1 MKIPLIAP
9 IAIGSLLFAA
19 CEQKSALVTSSSSSP
34 TPSPAP
40 AEAVAPDY
48 SAVSPSSV
56 AEASASAE
64 DASPSSSG
72 TSNSRPVFRNEDAT
86 QAANQYLDSYNTVLN
101 DVTAVPGTRP
111 AIPTDP
117 RAAIEAAL
125 TQARKVGQDTR
136 ELANQQ
142 KQVNRLLT
150 PDEKRRLRA
159 YQKGLEQGG
168 QNTEAEP

>member
-1 MKIPLIAP
+1 MKIPLIAT

-19 CEQKSALVTSSSSSP
+19 CEQKSALVTSSSPSP
-34 TPSPAP
+34 TPPLAP
-40 AEAVAPDY
+40 AEAVARHY

-101 DVTAVPGTRP
+101 DVTGVPGTRSS
-111 AIPTDP
+111 IPTHDP
-117 RAAIEAAL
+117 KAAIE
-125 TQARKVGQDTR
+125 
-136 ELANQQ
+136 
-142 KQVNRLLT
+142 
-150 PDEKRRLRA
+150 
-159 YQKGLEQGG
+159 
-168 QNTEAEP
+168 

>member
-1 MKIPLIAP
+1 VRTKVC
-9 IAIGSLLFAA
+9 SSHLFF
-19 CEQKSALVTSSSSSP
+19 SFSYSF
-34 TPSPAP
+34 PSGP
-40 AEAVAPDY
+40 
-48 SAVSPSSV
+48 
-56 AEASASAE
+56 
-64 DASPSSSG
+64 
-72 TSNSRPVFRNEDAT
+72 SNSRPVFWNEDAT
-86 QAANQYLDSYNTVLN
+86 QAANQYLNSYNTVLN

-125 TQARKVGQDTR
+125 IQARKVGQDIR

-150 PDEKRRLRA
+150 PDEKRRLSA